1 MKMNYLCG
9 FPNEIKIINLAT
21 SKIMAHLKEAKI
33 PLTPDNIL
41 KVFETQKADDAELA
55 IAVDTYERRL
65 GKKDELLE
73 IKRMARETI
82 LSLFSLLKLENLDDL
97 ENILK
102 EIDEAREALTIISL
116 FGTASFFIAEFSK
129 SSQLKDSTDGT
140 KKMATS
146 VKRMMDDNKENIRI
160 GVEKKIIDE
169 KAGLKILS
177 SLTHSQATLE
187 EHNMK
192 MEDLIRLKEVE
203 LSKLLA
209 RMEKTERMFDQLK
222 KHHIQMVKRMD
233 EITVETRTDL
243 LTGMLNWKGFYESL
257 DRELSRF
264 KRYKTPLS
272 MALIHIDNFPKIT
285 SEFGTPVTDKLL
297 MELGNQVKV
306 VTRKGDICG
315 RIGGETI
322 AVLFTNTELKD
333 SVIAVNK
340 LHKNLVDTDF
350 TVRGNSIHV
359 DLSVGVNQCRDE
371 DTPETIMES
380 VDALM
385 QKAKL
390 KEGTHICHP
399 D

>member
-1 MKMNYLCG
+1 MKTNYLRG
-9 FPNEIKIINLAT
+9 FPNEIKIIDHAT
-21 SKIMAHLKEAKI
+21 TKIITHLKQSRV
-33 PLTPDNIL
+33 PLTPDNVSKI
-41 KVFETQKADDAELA
+41 FDTQKASDAELA
-55 IAVDTYERRL
+55 IAVDTYESRL

-73 IKRMARETI
+73 VKRMARETI
-82 LSLFSLLKLENLDDL
+82 LSLFNLLKLENLEDL
-97 ENILK
+97 ENILR
-102 EIDEAREALTIISL
+102 EIDQAREILTIISL
-116 FGTASFFIAEFSK
+116 FGTASFFIAEFSN

-140 KKMATS
+140 KKMATN

-160 GVEKKIIDE
+160 GVENKIIDE

-187 EHNMK
+187 EHSMK
-192 MEDLIRLKEVE
+192 MENLLRQKEIE

-233 EITVETRTDL
+233 EITVETRTDM
-243 LTGMLNWKGFYESL
+243 LTGMLNWKGFNEAL
-257 DRELSRF
+257 DREVSQF

-272 MALIHIDNFPKIT
+272 MAMIHIDNFPKIV

-297 MELGNQVKV
+297 VELGNQLKV

-315 RIGGETI
+315 RVGGETI

-359 DLSVGVNQCRDE
+359 NLSVGVNQCSEE
-371 DTPETIMES
+371 DTPETITES

-390 KEGTHICHP
+390 TEGTHICHP